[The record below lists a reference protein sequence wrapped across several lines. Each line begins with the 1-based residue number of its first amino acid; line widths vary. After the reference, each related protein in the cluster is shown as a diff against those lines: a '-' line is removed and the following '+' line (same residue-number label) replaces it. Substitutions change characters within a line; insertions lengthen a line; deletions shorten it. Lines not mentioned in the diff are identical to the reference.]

1 MFRAPSID
9 AHPYIELSS
18 PTVLST
24 FSPSRLNNDSNRAR
38 DRPPPSPVVSVA
50 SRLGSPLCGEFCFT
64 HLRVIGDPDRRD
76 VAFHL
81 GPLVRGHVFQSL
93 NHCAR
98 ASRSRFNRR
107 RQSIAFASLSIHR
120 IRIRIPNPSVVIHP
134 IRDDDYDDDDARGT
148 LGSDPYPW
156 SRRVAPRRRSTPRW
170 VRTLGSFCSRVRAR
184 FSPTSYVT
192 DTQTDEQSGR
202 ATVERSGRR
211 RGRRSIFM
219 DGVAVVYWR

>member
-107 RQSIAFASLSIHR
+107 RQSIAFASLSIVFVFVFLIHPSSSIPFATTITTTTRAERSDR
-120 IRIRIPNPSVVIHP
+120 IRTRGVGVSRPDDGAR
-134 IRDDDYDDDDARGT
+134 RDGCE
-148 LGSDPYPW
+148 
-156 SRRVAPRRRSTPRW
+156 RW
-170 VRTLGSFCSRVRAR
+170 EVSAH
-184 FSPTSYVT
+184 
-192 DTQTDEQSGR
+192 
-202 ATVERSGRR
+202 A
-211 RGRRSIFM
+211 
-219 DGVAVVYWR
+219 